1 MSIEISGEIETRLT
15 DEARRLGI
23 TVEALLARLVDVGG
37 VHGERGEQ
45 GARGEQGERA
55 AKGDDSPAKP
65 ELPAW
70 QLGAVGA
77 LHRRDIYD
85 DGR

>member
-1 MSIEISGEIETRLT
+1 MSIEISGEIEAKLT

-23 TVEALLARLVDVGG
+23 SVEALLARLVSGTIRRDTADVK
-37 VHGERGEQ
+37 
-45 GARGEQGERA
+45 A
-55 AKGDDSPAKP
+55 

-70 QLGAVGA
+70 QLGVIGT
-77 LHRRDIYD
+77 LHRRDIYE

>member
-1 MSIEISGEIETRLT
+1 MSIEISGEIEARLT

-23 TVEALLARLVDVGG
+23 SVDALLARLVS
-37 VHGERGEQ
+37 Q
-45 GARGEQGERA
+45 RA
-55 AKGDDSPAKP
+55 TKGNPAVPKP

-70 QLGAVGA
+70 HLGVLGA

-85 DGR
+85 DGV